1 MADGESKTA
10 FLAPMTAPA
19 ISDSPPALSAVKK
32 RFTGATIE
40 AALEGFEDHCSEEDV
55 DTLVIQARAERSDGV
70 LVSYEVRW
78 RYSVFDDYAYGS
90 YVSWALLVAADPA
103 AGDPPDARFRVASAT
118 AEHHNL

>member
-1 MADGESKTA
+1 MADGESKTI
-10 FLAPMTAPA
+10 FLMPMTTAAIPDSAP
-19 ISDSPPALSAVKK
+19 LVAVEG

-40 AALEGFEDHCSEEDV
+40 TALEKFEDHCSEEDV
-55 DTLVIQARAERSDGV
+55 DILVIQERAERGDGV

-78 RYSVFDDYAYGS
+78 RYSVFDDHAYDI
-90 YVSWALLVAADPA
+90 YVSQALLVAVDPA